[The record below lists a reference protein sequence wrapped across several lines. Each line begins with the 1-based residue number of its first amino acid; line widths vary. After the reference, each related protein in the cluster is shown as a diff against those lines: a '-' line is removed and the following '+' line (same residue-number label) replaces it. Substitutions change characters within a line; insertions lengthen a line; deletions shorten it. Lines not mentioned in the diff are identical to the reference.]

1 MKTIKVIFWL
11 MVISFLGLAVYQ
23 NRQTLTINLP
33 FSLNVYFRP
42 EVRWSYTVGHI
53 MGFSAFV
60 GFLVG
65 SWTFFR
71 LYWRKRRELK
81 QCMDS
86 LREISITSSSES
98 SVGGKTE
105 SKDESFTQLNGS

>member
-11 MVISFLGLAVYQ
+11 IVIGFLGLAVYQ
-23 NRQTLTINLP
+23 NRQTLNIDLP
-33 FSLNVYFRP
+33 FSLDVYFRP

-65 SWTFFR
+65 SWIFFR

-86 LREISITSSSES
+86 LREMSIASSSES
-98 SVGGKTE
+98 SLGDKTE
-105 SKDESFTQLNGS
+105 TKDEAFTQSNGS